1 MTKFSKEQWIG
12 LILIIAAILIWVPLG
27 PLGFL
32 KQIGPIAVVV
42 VGIYQLFR

>member
-1 MTKFSKEQWIG
+1 MTKFSKDQWIG

-27 PLGFL
+27 PLEFL
-32 KQIGPIAVVV
+32 RQVGPIAVVI